1 MTPVTV
7 RVLPQRTWLERT
19 RAHERRVD
27 AWLSPALERRA
38 RGEAHPVED
47 FLFDYYPYPPSR
59 LRRWSPGLGV
69 VLQGRAAEV
78 FRDRRG
84 FVVSPE
90 AAHVDPVISP
100 AQSSRLRWVRD
111 LLLRTSARAAV
122 VGCFG
127 LHEWAMVYR
136 LDRAERRHPQVA
148 LRVPDQVVEATVEQ
162 VGLRCTHFDALR
174 FFSPEARPRNVSTLS
189 RETQPEHEQPGC
201 LHATMDLYKY
211 CMWLQPLLPA
221 ELSADA
227 FELARDARA
236 LDMAASP
243 YDLAAYG
250 LTPVPV
256 ESAAGRAEY
265 KHRQAEVAARG
276 QELRSRILAAVEAV
290 VAHVRSSTRI
300 RETPTARHR

>member
-1 MTPVTV
+1 LVVTPVTAL
-7 RVLPQRTWLERT
+7 VLPQRSWLERT
-19 RAHERRVD
+19 RAHQRRVD

-38 RGEAHPVED
+38 RGDAHPVED

-59 LRRWSPGLGV
+59 LRRWSPGIGIV
-69 VLQGRAAEV
+69 MQGRAAQSL
-78 FRDRRG
+78 RDRRG

-90 AAHVDPVISP
+90 GAHVDPVIPP
-100 AQSSRLRWVRD
+100 AQASRLHWVRA

-122 VGCFG
+122 MGCFG

-136 LDRAERRHPQVA
+136 VDPADRRHPQLA
-148 LRVPDQVVEATVEQ
+148 IRVPDEVVEVTVEQ

-174 FFSPEARPRNVSTLS
+174 FFSSEARPRNASTLS
-189 RETQPEHEQPGC
+189 RDTQLEHEQPGC

-243 YDLAAYG
+243 YDLAGYG
-250 LTPVPV
+250 LAPVPV

-265 KHRQAEVAARG
+265 KRRQAEVATRG
-276 QELRSRILAAVEAV
+276 QELRSRVLAAVE
-290 VAHVRSSTRI
+290 VARSTCGSV
-300 RETPTARHR
+300 TAAR